1 MSERNGPWGHLKSDL
16 RRGARKALS
25 RLFGNSQPVDAGPH
39 RVAFDGGPAGE
50 VAAGQTLLQAAQQ
63 LGLDL
68 DHYCGGTCS
77 CGTCRVEI
85 LDGAS
90 ALSPISPREAMVLGD
105 SRARAGDR
113 LACQAKVQGPVR
125 LRRPRFA

>member
-1 MSERNGPWGHLKSDL
+1 MSERNGPWGHLKSEL

-25 RLFGNSQPVDAGPH
+25 RLIGNTESASVGPH
-39 RVAFDGGPAGE
+39 RVSFEGGAAGE

-85 LDGAS
+85 LDGAG
-90 ALSPISPREAMVLGD
+90 ALSPISPRESMVLGD

-113 LACQAKVQGPVR
+113 LACQARVQGPVR
-125 LRRPRFA
+125 VRRPRWA